1 MVEQQNQTITNYL
14 AKYIS
19 SNQKDWDRWVP
30 MFLLSYRTS
39 KHETTGITLAEIYFG
54 RDLRLSLNLLRG
66 RPPNSQSEEFFS
78 VERYN
83 RDLQLK
89 LEQIHSEVGSEWLSN
104 LRARR
109 LAMIAKQDKLFLR
122 KDKRCGFLI
131 LEEKRER
138 LLNCRAIGKVP
149 TL

>member
-1 MVEQQNQTITNYL
+1 L

-39 KHETTGITLAEIYFG
+39 KHETTGLTPAEVYFG
-54 RDLRLSLNLLRG
+54 RDLRLPLLRG
-66 RPPNSQSEEFFS
+66 RPPDTQSEEFFS

-89 LEQIHSEVGSEWLSN
+89 LEQIYSEVRKRMVKQSS
-104 LRARR
+104 RTKARYDCK
-109 LAMIAKQDKLFLR
+109 AGQTLF
-122 KDKRCGFLI
+122 
-131 LEEKRER
+131 
-138 LLNCRAIGKVP
+138 
-149 TL
+149 